1 MVAAKIK
8 YLVKKEASKDV
19 FKPASEVVNDI
30 VLKELTDA
38 SCPTLPHLDSLQR
51 TANRFRQQL
60 RPQDP
65 KDLEFELEMEH
76 IPDNFFRED
85 VKVTRK
91 YLTGLKLHPSKS
103 FNLEIMFCFVLLKQ
117 TVN

>member
-19 FKPASEVVNDI
+19 FKPASEGSLMI
-30 VLKELTDA
+30 SSLTNLPTLHA
-38 SCPTLPHLDSLQR
+38 LPCPALPHLDSLQR

-85 VKVTRK
+85 VKV
-91 YLTGLKLHPSKS
+91 S
-103 FNLEIMFCFVLLKQ
+103 IFVDYDDGS
-117 TVN
+117 